1 MSIGTGYDYLSSIEA
16 DGEALWKLAHDHA
29 FDVPIPTC
37 PGWTLGDLV
46 AHVGGAHRWMSTCV
60 SSGLQAQERNL
71 PPAPS
76 ARVDLLRWFREAQAE
91 LLAVLS
97 ATPPDQPV
105 WTPIR
110 GALGSLWWRR
120 KAAVEAAIHRWDVD
134 NAVSQQPTPIDAQLA
149 LDGIDEYS
157 QEFLPNMLPAVTHPA
172 PVSSLRL
179 SATDLDDSRVLP
191 LIPTGDEQ
199 NHDASRA
206 ELIGSASD
214 LLLWMWNRVA
224 DDKLTVR
231 GNDAVVSW
239 WKSLVI

>member
-1 MSIGTGYDYLSSIEA
+1 M
-16 DGEALWKLAHDHA
+16 AHSA
-29 FDVPIPTC
+29 VC
-37 PGWTLGDLV
+37 
-46 AHVGGAHRWMSTCV
+46 GGA
-60 SSGLQAQERNL
+60 EK
-71 PPAPS
+71 PPWKPRFTAG
-76 ARVDLLRWFREAQAE
+76 
-91 LLAVLS
+91 
-97 ATPPDQPV
+97 T
-105 WTPIR
+105 WTTRYPN
-110 GALGSLWWRR
+110 SL
-120 KAAVEAAIHRWDVD
+120 
-134 NAVSQQPTPIDAQLA
+134 TPIDAQLA

-224 DDKLTVR
+224 ADKLTVR